1 MKYKKAKKLKDKDFK
16 RFYGV
21 CHETFQLICQEVK
34 EIKNQKTS
42 GRHSDLSVEDQVL
55 LALSYWRE
63 YRTMFHLGQD
73 YGLHKSMYQELSKR
87 SKTF

>member
-21 CHETFQLICQEVK
+21 RHETFELMCAEVK
-34 EIKNQKTS
+34 AVEKQKTS

-55 LALSYWRE
+55 LTLSYWRGISDDVSF
-63 YRTMFHLGQD
+63 RAGF
-73 YGLHKSMYQELSKR
+73 
-87 SKTF
+87 